1 MPARSIGSGTISF
14 GLVAI
19 PVKLYSSGSSSKGI
33 RFNMMH
39 EECGSRVKYRYFCPT
54 CEEHVERGDLVK
66 GYEFAK
72 GQYVLFTAEELKS
85 VEPEATNA
93 IEITEFVPI
102 SEVDPVFFEKTY
114 YLGPDKGGAKPYR
127 LLSEAMRET
136 GRAALA
142 RYQARGKDYLVLLRP
157 FDEGLAMQQLRY
169 TDEIRGFDQV
179 PLGKTP
185 KTEVQPAELELAL
198 KIIEQISSDEF
209 QPEEYED
216 EQRQRVQALIDAKV
230 EGEEIVAPAE
240 AAPQAQV
247 VDLMAALKASLGEGE
262 EKKPAKRSPRKPAAK
277 KKAAGKKKSSAKKKA
292 G

>member
-1 MPARSIGSGTISF
+1 M
-14 GLVAI
+14 
-19 PVKLYSSGSSSKGI
+19 
-33 RFNMMH
+33 
-39 EECGSRVKYRYFCPT
+39 
-54 CEEHVERGDLVK
+54 
-66 GYEFAK
+66 
-72 GQYVLFTAEELKS
+72 
-85 VEPEATNA
+85 
-93 IEITEFVPI
+93 
-102 SEVDPVFFEKTY
+102 FFEKTY